1 MIDLIWTCFP
11 LRSRPEVVLEIHG
24 YVTVKARCW
33 RYISSGPLALNE
45 EASTHV
51 PPEEW
56 DPSVLQH
63 PELGQ
68 SESVER
74 FHELRVHRL

>member
-1 MIDLIWTCFP
+1 M
-11 LRSRPEVVLEIHG
+11 VVLEIDG

-33 RYISSGPLALNE
+33 RYISSELLAPNE

-56 DPSVLQH
+56 EPSVLQH
-63 PELGQ
+63 PVLGQ
-68 SESVER
+68 SESVQ
-74 FHELRVHRL
+74 